1 MIKRLEVFSKRW
13 GSIVPAL
20 LSLDSPDGRRGID
33 ATHCLFKR
41 KKPSPGEEQNRWGA
55 VGTEG
60 MRAYEIQ
67 NKVSGYLEVGK
78 QTDSG

>member
-13 GSIVPAL
+13 GSIVLAS
-20 LSLDSPDGRRGID
+20 LSLDSPDGCRGID

-41 KKPSPGEEQNRWGA
+41 MKASPGEEQNRWGT

-60 MRAYEIQ
+60 MIAYEFQ
-67 NKVSGYLEVGK
+67 NKVPGYLEVGK
-78 QTDSG
+78 QTDTS